1 MRGRNRLMDQI
12 ATKLNMV
19 APAAI
24 PGINEELLIG
34 KAKKGRF
41 EMFLLSLSGGAFI
54 GLGFIFFTTSQM
66 GAGAVEWYG
75 ATKVVGG
82 LVFSVGLVLVALT
95 GGDLFT
101 STTMSVVPLIRKKL
115 TGAQWISHWVTVYI
129 GNIIGAVG
137 LATLVYL
144 GGTHLQGNGA
154 WGAVTLNSALAKVSH
169 TWVQA
174 FVLGIL
180 ANLAVC
186 LAIYTSNAGRS
197 LADKLLAIT
206 GPIALFV
213 STGFEHSVANM
224 FMIPMGLIVKNFGG
238 ERFWGSQAVQDLGLT
253 PDMFSELTVQAFF
266 LNNLVPVTLGNIVGG
281 SVLVAIYYWAA
292 YLRPHDKAARTGAT
306 A

>member
-24 PGINEELLIG
+24 PGVNEELLIG

-224 FMIPMGLIVKNFGG
+224 FMIPLGILIKGSAGG
-238 ERFWGSQAVQDLGLT
+238 EFWSQTGLDQAAFADLT
-253 PDMFSELTVQAFF
+253 WVNFF
-266 LNNLVPVTLGNIVGG
+266 VDNLLPVTLGNIVGG
-281 SVLVAIYYWAA
+281 GVMIGVLYWTIFHFLDTPKDGAKGAPAA
-292 YLRPHDKAARTGAT
+292 KS
-306 A
+306 